1 MGSACFL
8 ALSRYF
14 SASRSSLV
22 PWYLVRGRVGV
33 RVTVRVRVRVRVR
46 VMVPVA
52 DGLVAAAALRVLE
65 QVAQLLVRVRAGFGF
80 G

>member
-14 SASRSSLV
+14 SARRSSLV

-33 RVTVRVRVRVRVR
+33 RVRVRARARSRARVRVRVRVR
-46 VMVPVA
+46 V
-52 DGLVAAAALRVLE
+52 GYRLRMASSRLPRCE
-65 QVAQLLVRVRAGFGF
+65 SLSRSRSSW
-80 G
+80 

>member
-33 RVTVRVRVRVRVR
+33 RVRVRVRVSVRVSVSVRVR
-46 VMVPVA
+46 V
-52 DGLVAAAALRVLE
+52 GL
-65 QVAQLLVRVRAGFGF
+65 GPG
-80 G
+80 